1 MAADLRQKVYGMLQQ
16 DHSDTEIVNFM
27 TARYGDFVTYRP
39 PLKPLTWALWFGPL
53 TGVVLVGIG
62 LAIWIRRRS
71 RTASPVTLDPHDQ
84 ARLNDLLNRYG
95 DKDNNG

>member
-1 MAADLRQKVYGMLQQ
+1 MLQQ
-16 DHSDTEIVNFM
+16 DRSDTEIVNFM

-39 PLKPLTWALWFGPL
+39 PLKPLTWPLWFGPL

-71 RTASPVTLDPHDQ
+71 QAASPVELDAADQ
-84 ARLNDLLNRYG
+84 ARLNELLNRYD
-95 DKDNNG
+95 DKDNNR